1 MNKIKYL
8 SVNFTLIVTLALTA
22 CAHNSDQQGVQ
33 PSLTKVISE
42 EQLLREA
49 YQSSVDNSQREY
61 FVYLPR
67 GYYDEPEKK
76 WPVMLFLHGNG
87 ERGNGQDEL
96 DFVMMQGPLHEAWV
110 QKKDLPFIII
120 SPQLHM
126 FGFDKKGISYIDNR
140 SKDNI
145 PTRLS
150 QGVPKRSPAFQ
161 TSTELQRMPSI
172 SNMSNV
178 APLLPNGWELLET
191 DLISMLDTVQTK
203 YRVNTNKT
211 YLSGLSYGGFGTWY
225 MASSHPK
232 RFAAIVPVVGWGH
245 PSLMRPIAEHKL
257 PVWQFAGG
265 RDSAVNIQYFYAGLN
280 TLEKLGHNDVRFTV
294 HEDKGHDAWTRVYS
308 GDDLYLW
315 LLSHE
320 IND

>member
-1 MNKIKYL
+1 MKKRIL
-8 SVNFTLIVTLALTA
+8 SLLLPSMLLMA
-22 CAHNSDQQGVQ
+22 CTNNTEQHVDKEFAAVQ
-33 PSLTKVISE
+33 ISE

-67 GYYDEPEKK
+67 GYHSKTDKK

-96 DFVMMQGPLHEAWV
+96 DFVLMQGPLYEAWV

-126 FGFDKKGISYIDNR
+126 FGFDKKGIAYIDNR
-140 SKDNI
+140 SKDSI
-145 PTRLS
+145 PKRLTN
-150 QGVPKRSPAFQ
+150 GVPIRSVAFQ
-161 TSTELQRMPSI
+161 TSADIQR
-172 SNMSNV
+172 V
-178 APLLPNGWELLET
+178 ASLIDMNEVKPLLPQGWEKLET
-191 DLISMLDTVQTK
+191 DLIAMLDNVQAK
-203 YRVNTNKT
+203 YRINVNKS

-225 MASSHPK
+225 MASKYPE
-232 RFAAIVPVVGWGH
+232 RFAAIAPVVGWGH
-245 PSLMRPIAEHKL
+245 PSLMAPIAKHKL

-265 RDSAVNIQYFYAGLN
+265 RDSAVNIKYFYAGLDK
-280 TLEKLGHNDVRFTV
+280 LEKLGHREVRFTV

-308 GDDLYLW
+308 GDDLYTW
-315 LLSHE
+315 LLSHQLTK
-320 IND
+320 

>member
-1 MNKIKYL
+1 MMT
-8 SVNFTLIVTLALTA
+8 SFLIGCTSNDKQSDNNTA
-22 CAHNSDQQGVQ
+22 TVQQSQ
-33 PSLTKVISE
+33 

-49 YQSSVDNSQREY
+49 YQSSIDQSKREY

-67 GYYDEPEKK
+67 GYHSEPDKK
-76 WPVMLFLHGNG
+76 WPVMMFLHGNG
-87 ERGNGQDEL
+87 ERGNGQGEL
-96 DFVMMQGPLHEAWV
+96 DFVLMQGPLHEAWI

-145 PTRLS
+145 PKRLT
-150 QGVPKRSPAFQ
+150 QGVPKRSEAFL
-161 TSTELQRMPSI
+161 TNDDIQRTPSLTD
-172 SNMSNV
+172 MANV
-178 APLLPNGWELLET
+178 TALLPQGWELLEN
-191 DLISMLDTVQTK
+191 DLIAMLDNVQHN
-203 YRVNTNKT
+203 YRVNVDKT

-225 MASSHPK
+225 MASKYPQ
-232 RFAAIVPVVGWGH
+232 RFAAIAPVVGWGH
-245 PSLMRPIAEHKL
+245 PSLMAPIAKHKL

-280 TLEKLGHNDVRFTV
+280 KLEKLGHNNVRFTV

-308 GDDLYLW
+308 GDDLYQW